1 MNDYSILGVTKLDSL
16 ETITKKYKKLALKY
30 HPDRNKDNK
39 KECEEKFKEISRAY
53 TNIINGSANTT
64 DRDALFSNLDN
75 FKQYFKNINYEN
87 ILNNVITNISKYN
100 DYVVSNDTTLEKTE
114 DLYINAKIEL
124 YDIYN
129 CIEKTVSIERTR
141 KCETCKGLGR
151 DLNFKLCYKCYG
163 RKYSDKQ
170 IALSFNCRFKHIK
183 YTNFSNHEYNKTPG
197 DIIINII
204 PKENTQYSILNNY
217 DLLYSLSL
225 TQEQTQTQTQTI
237 TLKHLDN
244 KEYNFKITNPVIG
257 FKYKIENLGLI
268 KNTDTLERGN
278 LFIILVNLNEKT
290 SIEVI

>member
-1 MNDYSILGVTKLDSL
+1 MDDYSILGVSKLDSI

-53 TNIINGSANTT
+53 TNIINGEPNTP
-64 DRDALFSNLDN
+64 DRDALFSNLDS

-100 DYVVSNDTTLEKTE
+100 DYVVTNDSTLEKTD
-114 DLYINAKIEL
+114 DLHINAKIEL

-129 CIEKTVSIERTR
+129 CIEKTISIQRSR
-141 KCETCKGLGR
+141 KCHACKGLGR
-151 DLNFKLCYKCYG
+151 DLNFKLCINCYG
-163 RKYSDKQ
+163 KRYIDKKVE
-170 IALSFNCRFKHIK
+170 LTFNCRFKHIN
-183 YTNFSNHEYNKTPG
+183 YSNFSNHEYNKTPG

-204 PKENTQYSILNNY
+204 PKQNTPYSILNNY
-217 DLLYSLSL
+217 DLLYSMNL
-225 TQEQTQTQTQTI
+225 TDVPSQSQTI

-244 KEYNFKITNPVIG
+244 QKYNFKITNPVLG

-268 KNTDTLERGN
+268 KNTDTLERGD
-278 LFIILVNLNEKT
+278 LFIILVKTNTKT
-290 SIEVI
+290 SIEIV